1 MSIRILLVDDQE
13 ILMEGLRALIESQ
26 SNMTVVA
33 QAADGRS
40 AVQLAAKLSPDI
52 IVMDV
57 SMPDLNGIEA
67 TRQILAVKSDAK
79 IIALSGYCDRRL
91 ILEML
96 NAGAKGYLLKVCA
109 FKELIHAI
117 HTVAANSTY
126 LSQQITDL
134 VLKDYVHRM
143 PKNELSSLSLL
154 TSREREVLQLL
165 AEGRRTKE
173 IASLLKISVKTI
185 ETYRQQIMTKLNVH
199 SIAELTKF
207 AIREGLTSL

>member
-1 MSIRILLVDDQE
+1 MSIRILLVDDQD
-13 ILMEGLRALIESQ
+13 LLVEGLRALIESQ
-26 SNMTVVA
+26 PNMNVIA
-33 QAADGRS
+33 EARNGRS
-40 AVQLAAKLSPDI
+40 AVELAAKLSPDI
-52 IVMDV
+52 ILMDV

-67 TRQILAVKSDAK
+67 TRQILARRVDAK
-79 IIALSGYCDRRL
+79 IIALSGHCDRRL
-91 ILEML
+91 VLAMLE
-96 NAGAKGYLLKVCA
+96 AGAKGYLLKVCA

-117 HTVAANSTY
+117 RTVAANSTY

-134 VLKDYVHRM
+134 VINDFVHRI
-143 PKNELSSLSLL
+143 PQHELSPLSLL

-165 AEGRRTKE
+165 AEGKGTKE

-185 ETYRQQIMTKLNVH
+185 ETYRQQIMTKLDVR